1 MTQPLNIIAILG
13 SDLAIGRRGD
23 QPFHISDD
31 FRRFKALTSG
41 HPVIM
46 GRRTFEALP
55 KGALPLRRNIVITAN
70 PSWTAP
76 DVETVTSLEAALALC
91 TDGPEPF
98 VIGGGTVY
106 RQALPLATRL
116 FITEVQAEVPD
127 ADPWFPAIDP
137 AVWTAAETSPLLT
150 DPRSGLAYRFVEYTR
165 S

>member
-1 MTQPLNIIAILG
+1 MTHPLNIIAIIG
-13 SDLAIGRRGD
+13 SDRAIGRRGD

-55 KGALPLRRNIVITAN
+55 KGALPLRRNIVITTS

-76 DVETVTSLEAALALC
+76 GVETAPSLESALALC
-91 TDGPEPF
+91 ADGPEPF

-106 RQALPLATRL
+106 SLALPLATRL
-116 FITEVQAEVPD
+116 YITEVQAVVPD
-127 ADPWFPAIDP
+127 ADTWFPAIDP
-137 AVWTAAETSPLLT
+137 AVWTAVETSPTLT
-150 DPRSGLAYRFVEYTR
+150 DPRSGLPYRFVEYTR